1 MDQGREEV
9 FKDFHLQPSAWN
21 AAWEQAQGAVVPSM
35 EIKRAANI
43 LVWCEQAQQSMGWL
57 LLTQIGVLLG
67 SFGQLMSREVCG
79 LSWGIFTLEAI
90 LKYGRSWAHI
100 LYFRG
105 VPCAI
110 VALHDNN
117 RDTASASLRKF
128 GFFVLIAT
136 LLEAVLYVFYII
148 YTVKF
153 WRANHHCYHKDA
165 GCPDG
170 TTNLMDMLIISMV
183 IVCVHWSSSLST
195 VLAFMYA
202 MGMGISA
209 RARDSRS
216 WFRCLS
222 PFLKKREERDRLMCL
237 TWWVHIARHR
247 HLTAVVASAQ
257 DSDCGLPGHWFKS
270 KEELFRIVEEC
281 DKGDHVHLDTSR
293 LLWVS
298 QEMALRA
305 LISLAKLKELGK
317 HDDFALLV
325 RVVRDGRTES
335 CRGLAATAIAVL
347 ATQPKVLLLSDL
359 TEAVVPLKRLARS
372 EAVEHVEVALGALLN
387 ASLHGKSHEVIDLIV
402 DSNILDSNEFG
413 SSFMSCLIRH
423 AHIGKSTL
431 CQELAVRLLSHLV
444 GKGKRAREA
453 LMSYKREQGGVPDVQ
468 LCTALIKHGVSDP
481 IKAGGAAV
489 LAEIA
494 YWEDW
499 EVKGSDPHIEECIQA
514 LVKALEVTTAK
525 LIIVSAAKALC
536 SLAYN
541 NQDVQAT
548 IVKAQGIRSLVK
560 LLEAPLPD
568 SGPNDING
576 QIPREEDNKSTVTPG
591 KPHLEEDVG
600 SDAARALRILAL
612 NNPQHQMQIANAG
625 AIPPLIKLMASS
637 RPLKR
642 CSEIQ

>member
-1 MDQGREEV
+1 
-9 FKDFHLQPSAWN
+9 
-21 AAWEQAQGAVVPSM
+21 
-35 EIKRAANI
+35 
-43 LVWCEQAQQSMGWL
+43 
-57 LLTQIGVLLG
+57 
-67 SFGQLMSREVCG
+67 
-79 LSWGIFTLEAI
+79 
-90 LKYGRSWAHI
+90 
-100 LYFRG
+100 
-105 VPCAI
+105 
-110 VALHDNN
+110 
-117 RDTASASLRKF
+117 
-128 GFFVLIAT
+128 
-136 LLEAVLYVFYII
+136 
-148 YTVKF
+148 
-153 WRANHHCYHKDA
+153 
-165 GCPDG
+165 
-170 TTNLMDMLIISMV
+170 MDMLIISMV

-195 VLAFMYA
+195 VLAFMAA
-202 MGMGISA
+202 MRMGISA

-222 PFLKKREERDRLMCL
+222 PFLKKREERDQLMCL

-247 HLTAVVASAQ
+247 HPTAVVASAQ

-281 DKGDHVHLDTSR
+281 DKGDHVHLETSR

-305 LISLAKLKELGK
+305 LISLAKQEKLGG
-317 HDDFALLV
+317 DDDKAFALLE

-347 ATQPKVLLLSDL
+347 ATQPEVLSLSDL

-372 EAVEHVEVALGALLN
+372 EGVEHVEVALGALLN
-387 ASLHGKSHEVIDLIV
+387 ASLQDHSHKVIDLIV
-402 DSNILDSNEFG
+402 DSNILDSNEVG

-431 CQELAVRLLSHLV
+431 CQELAVRLLSCLV
-444 GKGKRAREA
+444 GSRKGKRAREA
-453 LMSYKREQGGVPDVQ
+453 LISYKGEHGGVPDVQ
-468 LCTALIKHGVSDP
+468 LCTALIKHGVSSP

-548 IVKAQGIRSLVK
+548 IVKAEGIPSLVK
-560 LLEAPLPD
+560 LLEAPFTD

-576 QIPREEDNKSTVTPG
+576 QISPQQ
-591 KPHLEEDVG
+591 L
-600 SDAARALRILAL
+600 DA
-612 NNPQHQMQIANAG
+612 NYT
-625 AIPPLIKLMASS
+625 LI
-637 RPLKR
+637 
-642 CSEIQ
+642 